1 MIRRA
6 AYAALRPVRRFISG
20 EPGGGAIE
28 LVLILPIAMA
38 IFMAS
43 MESALYMTRQIMLD
57 RAVDMTVRDL
67 RLGGYANPD
76 AALLKQEIC
85 DRASGVPDCDSE
97 IRLELRP
104 VSTTTWN
111 LPSESMRC
119 VDQSEA
125 INIPDDAN
133 PGVQNELMIVRVC
146 IRQDAMFPG
155 TGIGEG
161 LSNSRGRYRIISVAA
176 FVNEPG

>member
-1 MIRRA
+1 MIRRVVGA
-6 AYAALRPVRRFISG
+6 TLNPVRRFFRD

-28 LVLILPIAMA
+28 LVLVLPIAMA

-57 RAVDMTVRDL
+57 RAVDMTVRNL

-76 AALLKQEIC
+76 AQLLKDEIC
-85 DRASGVPDCDSE
+85 DLATAVPDCDSE

-111 LPSESMRC
+111 LPNESMRC
-119 VDQSEA
+119 VNQAEN

-133 PGVQNELMIVRVC
+133 PGMQNELMIVRVC